1 MLKENVGAKTYSHV
15 NNEEPS
21 TKPFDVNSVTIED
34 RNHQNAHKKWGNNC
48 SEKCSKNTF
57 KWKL

>member
-34 RNHQNAHKKWGNNC
+34 RNHQKAHKNEEIIVQK
-48 SEKCSKNTF
+48 SAVRIR
-57 KWKL
+57 